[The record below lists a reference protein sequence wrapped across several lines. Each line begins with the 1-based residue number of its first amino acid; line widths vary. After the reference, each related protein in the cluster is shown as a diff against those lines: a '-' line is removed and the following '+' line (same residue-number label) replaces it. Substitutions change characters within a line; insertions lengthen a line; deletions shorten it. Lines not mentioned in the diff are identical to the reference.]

1 MRTRGGRTA
10 SRFARMIVKR
20 PVFVLVLTAII
31 SAFAVAQMVDLRTG
45 APRLLLDPSTDSM
58 LSTGNPERVFFERMK
73 QVFGRSDT
81 LLVALVTD
89 DVFTTD
95 RLRRIADL
103 SERIEALDEV
113 HHVSSLS
120 TALNIRS
127 EDNDLLIE
135 PFYEDPPTD
144 AQGLAELRARAIADP
159 IYGGNLIS
167 RDGRIAVLA
176 VTLLDLPEQLLLDSR
191 IDDRIHQIALEH
203 AGDGEIWMAG
213 APHVKAETSR
223 LMFEDVFEVVPFAF
237 IIMAAVAYLAYRT
250 FRGVIIPS
258 FTVGIASV
266 WT

>member
-1 MRTRGGRTA
+1 MSTRDGRTA
-10 SRFARMIVKR
+10 SRFARMIAKR

-45 APRLLLDPSTDSM
+45 TPRLLLDPSTDSM

-89 DVFTTD
+89 DVFTPD

-135 PFYEDPPTD
+135 PF
-144 AQGLAELRARAIADP
+144 
-159 IYGGNLIS
+159 
-167 RDGRIAVLA
+167 
-176 VTLLDLPEQLLLDSR
+176 
-191 IDDRIHQIALEH
+191 
-203 AGDGEIWMAG
+203 
-213 APHVKAETSR
+213 
-223 LMFEDVFEVVPFAF
+223 
-237 IIMAAVAYLAYRT
+237 
-250 FRGVIIPS
+250 
-258 FTVGIASV
+258 
-266 WT
+266 

>member
-1 MRTRGGRTA
+1 MHEYQGWENGK
-10 SRFARMIVKR
+10 SLARMIVKR

-45 APRLLLDPSTDSM
+45 DPRLLLDPSTDSM

-89 DVFTTD
+89 DVFTPD

-113 HHVSSLS
+113 RHVSSLS

-135 PFYEDPPTD
+135 PF
-144 AQGLAELRARAIADP
+144 
-159 IYGGNLIS
+159 
-167 RDGRIAVLA
+167 
-176 VTLLDLPEQLLLDSR
+176 
-191 IDDRIHQIALEH
+191 
-203 AGDGEIWMAG
+203 
-213 APHVKAETSR
+213 
-223 LMFEDVFEVVPFAF
+223 
-237 IIMAAVAYLAYRT
+237 
-250 FRGVIIPS
+250 
-258 FTVGIASV
+258 
-266 WT
+266 